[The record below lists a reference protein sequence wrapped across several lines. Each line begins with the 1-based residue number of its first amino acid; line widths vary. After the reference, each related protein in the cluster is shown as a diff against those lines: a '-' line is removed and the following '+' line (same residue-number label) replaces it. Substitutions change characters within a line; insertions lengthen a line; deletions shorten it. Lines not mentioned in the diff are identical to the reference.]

1 LNKRKDTTT
10 APKWFAEIGHM
21 VNSVAISGEG
31 LHMIAGSYYFPYPGT
46 TSNQTAGTYGA
57 YGFDSQ
63 GNRLWADEFAG
74 NEGIYAVAISG
85 DGRRAAAGG
94 MLKGGKYGALPTV
107 GVLRAYDAQSGHRLL
122 DAAGIPMR
130 INSVALS
137 DDGAVLVAATK
148 RTIYVFAQTGS
159 AFPVTPATPFAG
171 GNNIESVAVAPD
183 GTWFASCD
191 MGGNVYLG
199 TIANG
204 TVLQTYTWTAP
215 QTAIAK
221 GLITVGISRADSFV
235 VGGDDVVYLFTKAAM
250 IQGAGPTAT
259 FHPPGAARK
268 SVRWVAI
275 SDDGRLI
282 TVVVNQQQA
291 GLLIALSA
299 GPGGLTKKWQAPL
312 DHNPNSTNIDSAAQ
326 RITAADGYPDNQPGT
341 FYLFDAGGNKVWEFP
356 TKKMNWPIAVN
367 AAGTAIAAGS
377 DNGNVYYFRP

>member
-1 LNKRKDTTT
+1 
-10 APKWFAEIGHM
+10 M
-21 VNSVAISGEG
+21 VNSVAISRDGMN
-31 LHMIAGSYYFPYPGT
+31 MIAGSYYFGYPGT
-46 TSNQTAGTYGA
+46 TTNETAGTYGA

-63 GNRLWADEFAG
+63 GNRLWADEFTG

-85 DGRRAAAGG
+85 DGRWAAAGG
-94 MLKGGKYGALPTV
+94 MLKGGKFGAPPTV
-107 GVLRAYDAQSGHRLL
+107 GVLRAYDAQSGQKLL
-122 DAAGIPMR
+122 DAAGIALR

-137 DDGAVLVAATK
+137 DDGAVLVAATN
-148 RTIYVFAQTGS
+148 RTIYVFAQTGN
-159 AFPVTPATPFAG
+159 AFPVTPATPFAN

-204 TVLQTYTWTAP
+204 AVLQTYTWTAP

-326 RITAADGYPDNQPGT
+326 RISAADGYPDNQPGC

-356 TKKMNWPIAVN
+356 TSKMNWPIAVN